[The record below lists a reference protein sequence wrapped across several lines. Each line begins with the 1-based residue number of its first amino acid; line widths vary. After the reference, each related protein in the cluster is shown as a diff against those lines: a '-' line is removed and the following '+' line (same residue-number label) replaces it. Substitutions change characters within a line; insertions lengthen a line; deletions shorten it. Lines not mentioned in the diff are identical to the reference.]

1 MPRYVYTSKELIYL
15 KNLLR
20 SLLRNVIFFKRDLM
34 T

>member
-15 KNLLR
+15 ENLLR